1 MRSEDE
7 ICSVVIIGG
16 KISKPNEDSGRA
28 TRRFQKGIFQ
38 EQAYCVM
45 YAVYS
50 ICICIQ
56 YAAYYMRHIL
66 YDLKIAL
73 CQSQIRYYK
82 VKCDITPC
90 YRMIII
96 VIFNHQISY
105 AKCASQIES
114 LM

>member
-38 EQAYCVM
+38 EHAYCVM

-50 ICICIQ
+50 IYVYNFDM
-56 YAAYYMRHIL
+56 YAAYYM
-66 YDLKIAL
+66 
-73 CQSQIRYYK
+73 IRKLHYVK
-82 VKCDITPC
+82 VK
-90 YRMIII
+90 
-96 VIFNHQISY
+96 
-105 AKCASQIES
+105 
-114 LM
+114 